1 MGRCFC
7 PFELAAVRFV
17 MMVLVLVVFVIGM
30 AATAAAFVVTSIM
43 GINFSV
49 EMCVEFSKMLGI
61 MGDLVWAFRVVIHCT
76 NIYQTCYTALTE
88 SKTYKQLH
96 TNDGHN
102 NKCLR

>member
-17 MMVLVLVVFVIGM
+17 MIVLVVFVIGM

-43 GINFSV
+43 GINCSV

-88 SKTYKQLH
+88 NKTYKQLH